1 MTKEEAIQALQ
12 QKNESIKKT
21 FDELEKE
28 IIKSGTNEDII
39 KLLRHLG
46 IIENTLKCTLTL
58 VSGV

>member
-28 IIKSGTNEDII
+28 IIKSGTN
-39 KLLRHLG
+39 
-46 IIENTLKCTLTL
+46 
-58 VSGV
+58 